1 MRRLQPGLRA
11 SAATAAAAGHRRTR
25 DPAPTRPS
33 RRGCRAPSKGAACA
47 ACGETSEPYARGPG
61 RRRHAKP
68 PRGGT
73 AWRPG
78 GRRQAEGAGSIHARR
93 PTWQRGP
100 PGTRPPRGKP
110 RAKPAMGRRPLP
122 APSRTPR
129 AKPRGTGVGED
140 GGDARGRRQKFGRHR
155 KRRGGGAS
163 GHKDGVRQR
172 AAHASHA
179 DLATEAAT
187 RAAARRAT
195 SRRQPEATS
204 SPDARKKNGSGP
216 PRPADIIRRA
226 GATRKR
232 PRATFQ
238 NCGRLGPSRRSRA
251 VPPIFGARENIP
263 PNAHDQGIWIRA
275 MYRQDAPA
283 LHGSVL

>member
-1 MRRLQPGLRA
+1 MRRVRGNVRTVRARPGTAPTRQTAARGDGLASGRTAPGLGGGINPRA
-11 SAATAAAAGHRRTR
+11 QAYAAAGAAG
-25 DPAPTRPS
+25 DSAPARE
-33 RRGCRAPSKGAACA
+33 AARQT
-47 ACGETSEPYARGPG
+47 GD
-61 RRRHAKP
+61 
-68 PRGGT
+68 GT
-73 AWRPG
+73 APLARPKPN
-78 GRRQAEGAGSIHARR
+78 AAG
-93 PTWQRGP
+93 
-100 PGTRPPRGKP
+100 K
-110 RAKPAMGRRPLP
+110 AKG
-122 APSRTPR
+122 
-129 AKPRGTGVGED
+129 D
-140 GGDARGRRQKFGRHR
+140 GRGRRQKFGRHR

-187 RAAARRAT
+187 RAAARRAA

-216 PRPADIIRRA
+216 PRPADIIRRT

-251 VPPIFGARENIP
+251 APPIFGARENIP

-275 MYRQDAPA
+275 TYQQDAPA